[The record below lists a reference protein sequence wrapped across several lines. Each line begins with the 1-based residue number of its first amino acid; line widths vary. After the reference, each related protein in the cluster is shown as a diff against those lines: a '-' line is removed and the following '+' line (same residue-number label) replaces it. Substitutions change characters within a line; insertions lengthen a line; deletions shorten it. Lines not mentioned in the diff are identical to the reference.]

1 MKKNFKSG
9 IILLILCLFVIQFSI
24 SAHSITRIRLYQ
36 GYRGSMPKPA
46 KVVSSYYLK
55 KALSKQAFKDVQV
68 YKEKKSLTRIFNLK
82 NIKLIT
88 QGEMV
93 LEEKKST
100 QQSRMMVLD
109 DKNFLIQMTALSQK
123 EKLYKIEIK
132 EKNGQFKSLLDT
144 NIIIPLR
151 KTAVLGFE
159 DSDGKIYFLSLYRKH
174 EPSLDSQTA
183 VEFIHHQGPELLYR
197 INPTYPQQAR
207 MQNLQGL
214 VVLEGIVNKKGRIS
228 KISVVEGKHDILI
241 TEAIKAIKQWR
252 YAPYRIK
259 NQKLPVTFT
268 ITVNFILQKD
278 PSASHVGSVNFIT
291 DSTRLRFRKKLSPV
305 YPPKALEA
313 GIEGEVILGVI
324 IDKKGNVVHT
334 KVFKGNPILASS
346 ALETVKQ
353 WKFEPYLKLGKREH
367 VIVKVTVTFSLE

>member
-1 MKKNFKSG
+1 
-9 IILLILCLFVIQFSI
+9 
-24 SAHSITRIRLYQ
+24 
-36 GYRGSMPKPA
+36 
-46 KVVSSYYLK
+46 
-55 KALSKQAFKDVQV
+55 
-68 YKEKKSLTRIFNLK
+68 
-82 NIKLIT
+82 
-88 QGEMV
+88 
-93 LEEKKST
+93 
-100 QQSRMMVLD
+100 MMVLD

-123 EKLYKIEIK
+123 EKLYKVEIK

-144 NIIIPLR
+144 DIIIPLR

-174 EPSLDSQTA
+174 EPSPDSQTA

-197 INPTYPQQAR
+197 INPVYPPQAR

-241 TEAIKAIKQWR
+241 TEAIKAIKQWQ

-259 NQKLPVTFT
+259 NKKLPVTFT

-278 PSASHVGSVNFIT
+278 QPASHEGSVTFIT
-291 DSTRLRFRKKLSPV
+291 DSTRLRFQKKLSPV

-324 IDKKGNVVHT
+324 IDKKGNVTHT

-353 WKFEPYLKLGKREH
+353 WKFEPYMKLGKREF
-367 VIVKVTVTFSLE
+367 IIIKVTVTFSLE